1 MVIFCLFFMFCS
13 FCAKKFSLKRQQW
26 CVVIFRIASS
36 KWMLETVAVY
46 ALCAHLYDR
55 NWECVYLCEWVC
67 LWCGLD
73 VIRNEYKCA
82 SFSCI
87 LEFYSKFCSAGE
99 KLRYANTV
107 HYELTWLALAAL
119 RAKYSNPINSIS
131 MEICQEHT
139 HQPISVPT
147 RPSWKHG
154 EKLGKRKE

>member
-82 SFSCI
+82 AQDLYLLHFGVLQQILQRRGEIALCEHCALWIDVAGLSSIEGQI
-87 LEFYSKFCSAGE
+87 LESNQFNFDGNMS
-99 KLRYANTV
+99 RTHTPANFS
-107 HYELTWLALAAL
+107 
-119 RAKYSNPINSIS
+119 SN
-131 MEICQEHT
+131 
-139 HQPISVPT
+139 
-147 RPSWKHG
+147 
-154 EKLGKRKE
+154 